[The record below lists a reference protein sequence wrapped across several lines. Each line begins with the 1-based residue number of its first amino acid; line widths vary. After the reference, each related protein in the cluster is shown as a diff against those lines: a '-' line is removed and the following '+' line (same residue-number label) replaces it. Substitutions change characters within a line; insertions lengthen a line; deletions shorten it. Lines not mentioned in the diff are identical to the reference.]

1 MWAMVG
7 RWWSPL
13 VAYGIGCGMVGDC
26 ELWCLA
32 LPVAVCAQLW
42 SRWVCLRACC
52 RVVYVCVWC
61 FVCDVSYRPGVLKK
75 VLMYGSGLCGFYW
88 H

>member
-1 MWAMVG
+1 MVEPTG
-7 RWWSPL
+7 GLWNWLWYGWGLRVVVL
-13 VAYGIGCGMVGDC
+13 GVAGGCVC
-26 ELWCLA
+26 SIV
-32 LPVAVCAQLW
+32 VAVGLSPRLLSCC
-42 SRWVCLRACC
+42 VC
-52 RVVYVCVWC
+52 VCVWC